1 MKIMTRLITFNFNKN
16 YLSVFNDQM
25 NFLNEKDAR

>member
-25 NFLNEKDAR
+25 NEKDA